1 LKIKQNINIVNALIR
16 ITFGITIVAWSTV
29 KLVKRPW
36 RDSYL
41 VLTMLGAMKIGEG
54 ILRFCPLTLL
64 YEKYAKDEQSH
75 MSGSCE
81 SRDSMEGLND
91 QEPIMQ

>member
-1 LKIKQNINIVNALIR
+1 LNAKQNINIVNALIR
-16 ITFGITIVAWSTV
+16 ITLGLTVVAWSTV

-41 VLTMLGAMKIGEG
+41 ILTMIGAMKVAEG

-64 YEKYAKDEQSH
+64 YEKYAQNENKHSH
-75 MSGSCE
+75 SECCNS
-81 SRDSMEGLND
+81 SRDSMEGISEEQTL
-91 QEPIMQ
+91 